1 MINTLIFDFGDIF
14 INLNKNAID
23 ASFQN
28 LGLSEWNSKLQKLN
42 AAFEIGK
49 ISELEFLE
57 GIQTQIPHASLEEIR
72 TAWNSIL
79 GDFPLYRLEFLQSLK
94 GKYRLFLL
102 SNTDKIHIDKFE
114 HQVGLTFSRD
124 FYNGFEKVYF
134 SFELGKR
141 KPDPEIFAYLIQ
153 KHDLSPK
160 RTLFI
165 DDKEENTNAAKALGL
180 EVWNLQVGKEDV
192 IELSSKLR
200 LTL

>member
-1 MINTLIFDFGDIF
+1 MINTLVFDFGDIF
-14 INLNKNAID
+14 INLNKEAVDNAFRD
-23 ASFQN
+23 
-28 LGLSEWNSKLQKLN
+28 LGLTEWTTTLHRLN
-42 AAFEIGK
+42 TDFEMGK

-57 GIQTQIPHASLEEIR
+57 GIQKHIPQASLVDIR

-79 GDFPLYRLEFLQSLK
+79 GEFPLYRLEFLQSLK
-94 GKYRLFLL
+94 GKYRMFLL

-124 FYNGFEKVYF
+124 FYNCFEKVYF
-134 SFELGKR
+134 SFEMGKR
-141 KPDPEIFAYLIQ
+141 KPDPEIFNYLIQ

-165 DDKEENTNAAKALGL
+165 DDKKENTAAAAALGL

-192 IELSSKLR
+192 TELSSKLR